1 MSDTSLKPRNPGR
14 AFTIALGLIAL
25 ITPLA
30 VHLFFPVIPAV
41 KVALGLTDARAQLTF
56 SIALFGMAF
65 ATLIYGSLSDRYG
78 RRPVLL
84 SGLALFLFGSAV
96 SAIAETANALVL
108 GRLVQAIG
116 AGCALTLVRA
126 IARDAYRAEQL
137 VTVIA
142 YLTMFGTL
150 GPMISPI
157 IGGVLTDT
165 LGWRSVFGFALIAG
179 GAITLTAYLAM
190 YETHP
195 VANRN
200 RSGASV
206 AQSYVALFR
215 RLRFSAFVLTS
226 GFNTGAFMVMASA
239 SASLMTEL
247 LHRPATEFGLYFLL
261 FPLGFFTGNF
271 ISTRIGNRVSS
282 EAMILAGGLLAFAS
296 VSGQALVL
304 SSGFVVP
311 LAFFVPGTFITMAQG
326 LAMPYAQV
334 GAMAEIPRF
343 AGTAAGVGVF
353 MQNFGA
359 AIFSQLYGILADG
372 TPRPMMMIAVLC
384 GCLTLI
390 TAAIPILQKRYGT
403 IPPPG

>member
-1 MSDTSLKPRNPGR
+1 MESPRRNPGR
-14 AFTIALGLIAL
+14 AFTIALGLTAF

-41 KVALGLTDARAQLTF
+41 KAALGLTDAYAQLTF

-65 ATLIYGSLSDRYG
+65 ATLFYGSLSDRYG

-84 SGLALFLFGSAV
+84 SGLALFLFGSVV
-96 SAIAETANALVL
+96 SLIAETAHALVI
-108 GRLVQAIG
+108 GRLIQAIG

-137 VTVIA
+137 VKAIA

-157 IGGVLTDT
+157 IGGALTDT
-165 LGWRSVFGFALIAG
+165 LGWRSVFGFALAAGAAIA
-179 GAITLTAYLAM
+179 LTVYLAM

-195 VANRN
+195 AEKRTKA
-200 RSGASV
+200 GDMSV
-206 AQSYVALFR
+206 ARSYLALFS
-215 RLRFSAFVLTS
+215 RLRFNAFVLTS

-261 FPLGFFTGNF
+261 FPIGFFTGNF

-282 EAMILAGGLLAFAS
+282 EAMILAGGLMAFAS

-304 SSGFVVP
+304 SYGWVTP
-311 LAFFVPGTFITMAQG
+311 LAFFIPGTFITMAQG
-326 LAMPYAQV
+326 IAMPYAQV

-359 AIFSQLYGILADG
+359 AIFAQLYGILADG
-372 TPRPMMMIAVLC
+372 TPRPMVMIAVLC
-384 GCLTLI
+384 GFLTLI
-390 TAAIPILQKRYGT
+390 TAAIPILQKRWGT